1 MVATPKDFT
10 IVLTD
15 VGGNKVV
22 QQESF
27 SNTDVANAYAT
38 SYSTGSLTYI
48 IAKQDCMLSDI
59 SHESGIADTTQ
70 LQLFVNGEDKNVR
83 FIVASV
89 LTSINNRLPFPI
101 GVIPKG
107 AMIQF
112 KELA

>member
-10 IVLTD
+10 VVFTD
-15 VGGNKVV
+15 VGGNKIV

-27 SNTDVANAYAT
+27 SNTDVADAYAT
-38 SYSTGSLTYI
+38 SYATGGLTYA
-48 IAKQDCMLSDI
+48 IAKQDCMIGDI
-59 SHESGIADTTQ
+59 SHESGIADTSQ

-83 FIVASV
+83 IIVASV
-89 LTSINNRLPFPI
+89 LTSINNRLPYPI